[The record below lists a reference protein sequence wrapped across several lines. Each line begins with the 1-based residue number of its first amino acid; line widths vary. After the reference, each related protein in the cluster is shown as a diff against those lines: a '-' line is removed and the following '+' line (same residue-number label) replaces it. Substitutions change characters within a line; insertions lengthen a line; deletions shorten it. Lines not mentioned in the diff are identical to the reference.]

1 MLDCVKTS
9 VLLQTLDKWDRHGVW
24 AFDVPRLKLLF
35 DDSPGDLQQSLKH
48 QTRTG
53 NIVRIARGIYVNPR
67 ARSLPAEPLLALAS
81 IIRPFDFSYL
91 SLESV
96 LSDAGWIS
104 QIAQRYTLMSTGR
117 SSVFYTPYGV
127 LEFTHTS
134 RKVRSPEIVLDR
146 SRDIHVATPE
156 RAYEDL
162 RFTKRNLAMVELME
176 ATVS

>member
-1 MLDCVKTS
+1 MLNYVKTNT
-9 VLLQTLDKWDRHGVW
+9 LLQTLDKWDRHGVW
-24 AFDVPRLKLLF
+24 AFDLARLKMLF
-35 DDSPGDLQQSLKH
+35 DDSSGDLQQSLLH

-67 ARSLPAEPLLALAS
+67 ARSMPAEPLLALVS
-81 IIRPFDFSYL
+81 IMRPFDFSYL
-91 SLESV
+91 SLESI

-104 QIAQRYTLMSTGR
+104 QVAQRYTLMSTGR
-117 SSVFYTPYGV
+117 SSVFNTPYGV

-134 RKVRSPEIVLDR
+134 RMALSPEVVFDK

-162 RFTKRNLAMVELME
+162 RFTKRNVEMVELME
-176 ATVS
+176 TVS

>member
-1 MLDCVKTS
+1 M
-9 VLLQTLDKWDRHGVW
+9 
-24 AFDVPRLKLLF
+24 
-35 DDSPGDLQQSLKH
+35 
-48 QTRTG
+48 
-53 NIVRIARGIYVNPR
+53 
-67 ARSLPAEPLLALAS
+67 PAEPLLALAS

-117 SSVFYTPYGV
+117 SSVFYTPYCV

-134 RKVRSPEIVLDR
+134 RKVRSPEIVFDR
-146 SRDIHVATPE
+146 SRDIHVATPK

-162 RFTKRNLAMVELME
+162 RFTKRNLTMVELME
-176 ATVS
+176 TTVS

>member
-1 MLDCVKTS
+1 M
-9 VLLQTLDKWDRHGVW
+9 
-24 AFDVPRLKLLF
+24 PRLKMLF
-35 DDSPGDLQQSLKH
+35 DDSYGDLQQSLKH
-48 QTRTG
+48 QTRAG

-67 ARSLPAEPLLALAS
+67 ARSMPSEPLLALAT

-104 QIAQRYTLMSTGR
+104 QIAQRFTLMTTGR

-134 RKVRSPEIVLDR
+134 RKARSPEVVFDR

-162 RFTKRNLAMVELME
+162 RFTKRNLEMVELIE
-176 ATVS
+176 TTES